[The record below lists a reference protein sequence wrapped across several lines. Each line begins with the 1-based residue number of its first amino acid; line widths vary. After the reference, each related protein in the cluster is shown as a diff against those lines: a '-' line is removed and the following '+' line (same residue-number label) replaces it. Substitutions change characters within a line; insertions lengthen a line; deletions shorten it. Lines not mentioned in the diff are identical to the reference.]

1 MTTKYVNIH
10 IHQQYIVAH
19 QWGWK
24 LEVLYFVIHSRS
36 ASIPC
41 TEFTES
47 VCTHKFLHVINGDL
61 TSCEILGLVFAKW
74 VTWGK
79 QLCSSFIDLCIGCR
93 YTKFQVA
100 PLFARTKAPMLVLLV
115 LKKISIC
122 GTLAQWLYS
131 RLNPFYLFIFYSHL
145 PFSYIP
151 YVMLYIKSFWLG
163 NTTQDEVRDE
173 NSML

>member
-1 MTTKYVNIH
+1 MR
-10 IHQQYIVAH
+10 
-19 QWGWK
+19 
-24 LEVLYFVIHSRS
+24 LETRSTLLCDTHSRS

-115 LKKISIC
+115 LKTNFHMRDTC
-122 GTLAQWLYS
+122 AMTLQSSESLLLIYFLFTPS
-131 RLNPFYLFIFYSHL
+131 LLLHTILNVIYQVFL
-145 PFSYIP
+145 
-151 YVMLYIKSFWLG
+151 
-163 NTTQDEVRDE
+163 VR
-173 NSML
+173 